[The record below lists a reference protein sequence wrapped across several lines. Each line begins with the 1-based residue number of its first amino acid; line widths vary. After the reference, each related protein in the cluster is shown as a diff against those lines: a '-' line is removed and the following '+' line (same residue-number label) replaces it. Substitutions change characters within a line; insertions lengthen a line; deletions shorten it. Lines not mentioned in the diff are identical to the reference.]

1 MQERARIE
9 ASALAEEAKHCQ
21 QHVPALYHYDP
32 QLALI
37 VMQYL
42 APPHE
47 ILRKSL
53 VSGKVFPK
61 LANHVGTFLAQTL
74 FKTSLLAL
82 DTQKYRYTFNQT
94 PNKQTLLLLPH
105 V

>member
-9 ASALAEEAKHCQ
+9 ADALAEEAKHCP
-21 QHVPALYHYDP
+21 QHVPTLYHYDQ

-42 APPHE
+42 EPPHQ
-47 ILRKSL
+47 ILRKAL
-53 VSGKVFPK
+53 VEGAIFPQ
-61 LANHVGTFLAQTL
+61 LADHVGTFLANTL

-82 DTQKYRYTFNQT
+82 DTTQYR
-94 PNKQTLLLLPH
+94 
-105 V
+105 